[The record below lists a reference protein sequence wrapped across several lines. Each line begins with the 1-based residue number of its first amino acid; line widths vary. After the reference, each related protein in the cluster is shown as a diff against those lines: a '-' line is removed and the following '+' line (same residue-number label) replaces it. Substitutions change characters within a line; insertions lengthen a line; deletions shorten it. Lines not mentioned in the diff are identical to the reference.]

1 MGAVPNEYD
10 NSSGFKVLE
19 LRIYHQST
27 QCCTELIV
35 EARVCQP
42 VNTTQHQEKRLGF
55 RAPTS
60 QKSQHPRDLRTHK
73 LKLLGPKTILYWAF
87 GLF

>member
-19 LRIYHQST
+19 FRIYHQST

-35 EARVCQP
+35 EHAYASQSILPSTKKKGLDIASGFGPQP
-42 VNTTQHQEKRLGF
+42 LKNHNTLG
-55 RAPTS
+55 
-60 QKSQHPRDLRTHK
+60 
-73 LKLLGPKTILYWAF
+73 I
-87 GLF
+87 